1 MEDAS
6 PPTSTDARPGADAA
20 GRAGERPEDAAPK
33 APAGEPSEGL
43 SGRQATLL
51 AMSMAT
57 AAGFTLC
64 GYEILRTTANTLFVS
79 AYGKDALAGIM
90 ALVPLGVTVVI
101 YLYGRLLSLVG
112 PQRTLLISTLLS
124 ALTMVV
130 CYAGIHIGIK
140 PARGILYVFKESYV
154 VLIIEQYWS
163 YINSMLQRDSA
174 KRLNGPICGIASIGA
189 ISGGWLLSQLSGP
202 WKTPSLLLLAAAV
215 TLPAALLSD
224 VAYRRFGQPRGST
237 AVKPQE
243 SAAPKTD
250 HLGLGLFRKEPMLLL
265 LIGVIASAQLI
276 AGVLELSF
284 KGMLQDQMP
293 NPEQQNAF
301 SGQFYAWLNGLA
313 MVCQFVLAPL
323 LLSLVPSRRIHIA
336 IPLVHIGACIY
347 LFMAPSLFRAGL
359 AYLLFKSIDYSIFRA
374 TKELLYVPL
383 SFDVRYRA
391 KEIIDVF
398 GYRVSK
404 GVTSLA
410 ITVLQYAGVVFTVPM
425 YALIG
430 AAGAGTWLALV
441 MPISRRDRDRRTAP
455 SL

>member
-20 GRAGERPEDAAPK
+20 GRAGERPPDAAP
-33 APAGEPSEGL
+33 PGESQAQEGEGL

-57 AAGFTLC
+57 AAAFTLC

-101 YLYGRLLSLVG
+101 YLYGRLISLVG

-140 PARGILYVFKESYV
+140 PARGVLYVFKESYV
-154 VLIIEQYWS
+154 VLLIEQYWS

-224 VAYRRFGQPRGST
+224 GAYRRFGQPRGSSVLKT
-237 AVKPQE
+237 AERQ
-243 SAAPKTD
+243 KTD

-265 LIGVIASAQLI
+265 LIGVIASAQLL

-336 IPLVHIGACIY
+336 IPLVHIAACIY

-425 YALIG
+425 YALVG

-441 MPISRRDRDRRTAP
+441 LPISRRDSDRRAP